1 MNGMQAVTDL
11 SKYISK
17 NIDDIQVFKIEKP
30 TNFEGNYI
38 CLNYLNISYGR
49 AVNTSCIVNVNLHAR
64 DMTNSQ
70 PDTEKLQR
78 MSERIF
84 SLIPCRN
91 IDTEDDERELIIGG
105 AWYNIESDS
114 NCIKDNDGTHF
125 INIRVQVTFTN

>member
-1 MNGMQAVTDL
+1 MQAVTDL

-17 NIDDIQVFKIEKP
+17 NIDDIQVFKIEKH
-30 TNFEGNYI
+30 TNFEGDYI

-70 PDTEKLQR
+70 PDMEKLQR

>member
-30 TNFEGNYI
+30 TNFEGDCI

-105 AWYNIESDS
+105 ACYNIESDS